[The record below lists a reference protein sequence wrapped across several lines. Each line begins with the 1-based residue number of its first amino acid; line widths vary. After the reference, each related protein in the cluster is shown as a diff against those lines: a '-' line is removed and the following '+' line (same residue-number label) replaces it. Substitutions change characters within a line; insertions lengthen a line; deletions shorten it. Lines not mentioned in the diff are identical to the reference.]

1 MRLSAAD
8 FKHGDNE
15 FGIFYPTGYV
25 LSVFADSANADQAV
39 SALRAAGF
47 ETDDLVI
54 AKADEVLEYSR
65 EMRAN
70 RGLFSRFE
78 HFISG
83 LYADEGS
90 LADELVGLAEQG
102 HTFVAVHAPDDAA
115 TARVSDALRPF
126 EMVVSRKF
134 DPLSYTDFRGS

>member
-1 MRLSAAD
+1 MRLSATD

-39 SALRAAGF
+39 GALRAAGF
-47 ETDDLVI
+47 ETDDLVV
-54 AKADEVLEYSR
+54 AQAAEVLDYSR

-70 RGLFSRFE
+70 QGLFSRFE
-78 HFISG
+78 HFVSS
-83 LYADEGS
+83 LYGDEGS
-90 LADELVGLAEQG
+90 LADELVGFAEQG

-115 TARVSDALRPF
+115 TARVSEALRPF
-126 EMVVSRKF
+126 EMIVSRKF
-134 DPLSYTDFRGS
+134 DPFSYTDFRGS